1 MSNGLTLLSDEQMQQ
16 FITKGYL
23 KLNAEFPTSFHER
36 ILKQI
41 NEVYDREGNV
51 GNNLLPRIPEI
62 GNIFEHSTVRG
73 ALTSLLGSGYI
84 MSSHR
89 HGHLTKG
96 GAGSVF
102 WHKDNYW
109 FNEKIRNHRPWSAL
123 IFYYTQDVTPD
134 MGPSSIMPG
143 TQNYYNLR
151 GDDSEPWL
159 PVCGKAGTLALID
172 YNLWHTAT
180 ENVSNIDRYM
190 FKFQFFRMEAPAAP
204 EWDNRNPVWTP
215 PAELDGIDEHRLQWQ
230 SAWNWLSG
238 SSVHAEAYVAAAS
251 EAAPAEKQESLKAC
265 LEQLNNEDRQ
275 VRLRAIDDIGLLGSD
290 GAGAIPDLARL
301 LHETDE
307 GISLN
312 AAYAL
317 GSVGP
322 DAIAPLIEGLRSTF
336 HPTACNA
343 AHGLIECGAAA
354 VPALIALLEEG
365 EEAGEARA
373 YAALAL
379 GEIGHDASAAIPS
392 LISLLQDSSPF
403 VRQHAVEAFGVMRLA
418 DSVVIDEVCK
428 VLLEDPKDF
437 IRFTAGLS
445 LARMGPLAAQA
456 VPALES
462 ALTDSYRYVPSVA
475 VDALDRIHTPEA
487 LTLLIAFL
495 KRARWCPVTNR
506 SSAF

>member
-1 MSNGLTLLSDEQMQQ
+1 MSNRLTLLSDEQIQQ
-16 FITKGYL
+16 FITNGYL
-23 KLNAEFPTSFHER
+23 ILNAELPASFHES

-41 NEVYDREGNV
+41 EEVYDREGNV
-51 GNNLLPRIPEI
+51 GNNLLPRIPQI
-62 GNIFEHSTVRG
+62 GEIFEHPTVRG

-89 HGHLTKG
+89 HGHLTKQG
-96 GAGSVF
+96 TGSVF

-151 GDDSEPWL
+151 GDESESWL
-159 PVCGKAGTLALID
+159 RVCGKAGTLALID

-204 EWDNRNPVWTP
+204 EWDNRNPVWIP
-215 PAELDGIDEHRLQWQ
+215 PSDLKGIDEHRLQWQ
-230 SAWNWLSG
+230 SYWNWLSG
-238 SSVHAEAYVAAAS
+238 SPSNTEPYAAAAS
-251 EAAPAEKQESLKAC
+251 EGIISEEQDSLKVYRDN
-265 LEQLNNEDRQ
+265 LNAEDRHI
-275 VRLRAIDDIGLLGSD
+275 RLRAIDDIGLLG
-290 GAGAIPDLARL
+290 AAAAEAIPDLARL
-301 LHETDE
+301 LYDTDE

-317 GSVGP
+317 GAIGTE
-322 DAIAPLIEGLRSTF
+322 AIASLVEGLRSSF

-343 AHGLIECGAAA
+343 AHGLIECGPEA

-365 EEAGEARA
+365 EGAGDARA

-379 GEIGHDASAAIPS
+379 GEIGQEASVAIPM
-392 LISLLQDSSPF
+392 LIELLQDSSPF
-403 VRQHAVEAFGVMRLA
+403 VRQHAVEAFGIMRTG
-418 DSVVIDEVCK
+418 DSEAIEAVCK
-428 VLLEDPKDF
+428 VLLQDPQDF
-437 IRFTAGLS
+437 IRFQAGLS
-445 LARMGPLAAQA
+445 IARMGPLAEQA
-456 VPALES
+456 IPALKS
-462 ALTDSYRYVPSVA
+462 ALTDRYRYVPSIT

-487 LTLLIAFL
+487 ITLLLSFL
-495 KRARWCPVTNR
+495 KKSRWCPATNR
-506 SSAF
+506 SSTF

>member
-1 MSNGLTLLSDEQMQQ
+1 MSNGLTLLSDEQVQH

-23 KLNAEFPTSFHER
+23 KLNAEFPASFHER

-41 NEVYDREGNV
+41 DEVYDREGNV

-73 ALTSLLGSGYI
+73 ALTSLLGSEYI

-96 GAGSVF
+96 GSGSVF

-180 ENVSNIDRYM
+180 ENISNIDRYM

-215 PAELDGIDEHRLQWQ
+215 PSDLEGIDEHRLQWQ
-230 SAWNWLSG
+230 AAWSWLSG
-238 SSVHAEAYVAAAS
+238 RPTHEEAYAAAAS
-251 EAAPAEKQESLKAC
+251 EVAGTENQDRLKTY
-265 LEQLNNEDRQ
+265 LDNLNAEDRQ
-275 VRLRAIDDIGLLGSD
+275 VRLRAVDDIGLLGPAA
-290 GAGAIPDLARL
+290 AGAIPDLARL

-307 GISLN
+307 GISIN

-317 GSVGP
+317 AALGT

-365 EEAGEARA
+365 EGAGEARA

-379 GEIGHDASAAIPS
+379 GEIGGDAAAAIPQ
-392 LISLLQDSSPF
+392 LIVLLEDSSPF
-403 VRQHAVEAFGVMRLA
+403 VRQHAVEAFGVMRTG
-418 DSVVIDEVCK
+418 DSHVIEAVSS
-428 VLLEDPKDF
+428 VLLQDPKDF

-445 LARMGPLAAQA
+445 LARMGPLAEQA
-456 VPALES
+456 VPALKA
-462 ALTDSYRYVPSVA
+462 ALTDQYRYVPSIA

-487 LTLLIAFL
+487 LTLLISFL
-495 KRARWCPVTNR
+495 RRARWCPFTNR